1 MSYKSLKVKVLTT
14 QSCPTLCDTMDDCS
28 PPGSS
33 VHGDSS
39 EKNTGVGLPY
49 PTPWGSS
56 WSRDRTQ
63 VSCIAGRFLTIW
75 ATSEV
80 KFHKTFIIFSSF
92 MNCCYR
98 HTHSLCTMAS
108 LCPTSIKILMNLT
121 PCHFHCQ
128 RKQQFGECICIHW
141 IIMDILEAIEFEFWW
156 DIHGCES
163 SGYNSTGWMP
173 GRIFH
178 RLASGSMHF
187 RLAMV
192 RIPLVLGTREH
203 IHSQYNLWPCIFLTW
218 CHVSQHSGFSIF
230 LEAFPTLGH
239 LELADIPLNT
249 K

>member
-14 QSCPTLCDTMDDCS
+14 QSCPTLCDPMDDCS

-128 RKQQFGECICIHW
+128 RTTTIWWMYMHTLNYYGYSWSNRIWVLMRHPWMW
-141 IIMDILEAIEFEFWW
+141 I
-156 DIHGCES
+156 
-163 SGYNSTGWMP
+163 
-173 GRIFH
+173 
-178 RLASGSMHF
+178 
-187 RLAMV
+187 
-192 RIPLVLGTREH
+192 
-203 IHSQYNLWPCIFLTW
+203 LWL
-218 CHVSQHSGFSIF
+218 
-230 LEAFPTLGH
+230 
-239 LELADIPLNT
+239 
-249 K
+249 